1 MTRCSGCCKWLDLQ
15 SDSVAMDEGTL
26 CQECFTEW
34 YPETADLLIESG
46 RIIEVNGVY
55 VGADTTTL
63 DDIDVIK
70 AGGTLA
76 EIK

>member
-34 YPETADLLIESG
+34 YGETA
-46 RIIEVNGVY
+46 
-55 VGADTTTL
+55 TTTL
-63 DDIDVIK
+63 DNVDIIR
-70 AGGTLA
+70 AGGTWA
-76 EIK
+76 DPTNAT